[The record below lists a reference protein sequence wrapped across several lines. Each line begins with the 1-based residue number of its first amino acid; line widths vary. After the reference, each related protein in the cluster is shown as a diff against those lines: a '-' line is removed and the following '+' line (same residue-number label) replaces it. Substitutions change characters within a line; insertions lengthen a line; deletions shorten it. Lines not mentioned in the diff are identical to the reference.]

1 MKKLLWAQI
10 RRTLKALDKITDKED
25 IWQIQFIL
33 LILLKTFLWDIMA
46 NCWKCGRYLGVKD
59 EWKKMKTE
67 KGDICYVCY
76 HEAKESAEE
85 QIQKDMDKIIKK
97 KME

>member
-1 MKKLLWAQI
+1 
-10 RRTLKALDKITDKED
+10 
-25 IWQIQFIL
+25 
-33 LILLKTFLWDIMA
+33 MA
-46 NCWKCGRYLGVKD
+46 NCWKCGRFLGVKD
-59 EWKKMKTE
+59 EWRKMKTE

-85 QIQKDMDKIIKK
+85 QIQKDMDKIMKK

>member
-1 MKKLLWAQI
+1 
-10 RRTLKALDKITDKED
+10 
-25 IWQIQFIL
+25 
-33 LILLKTFLWDIMA
+33 MA

-59 EWKKMKTE
+59 EWKKMNTE

-85 QIQKDMDKIIKK
+85 QIQKDMDKIMKK
-97 KME
+97 KIE

>member
-1 MKKLLWAQI
+1 
-10 RRTLKALDKITDKED
+10 
-25 IWQIQFIL
+25 
-33 LILLKTFLWDIMA
+33 MA

-76 HEAKESAEE
+76 HKAKESAEE
-85 QIQKDMDKIIKK
+85 QIQKDMDKIIKNYNINYAVFILYNTVA
-97 KME
+97 EH